1 MKNRI
6 RGSVLSFALFFSGT
20 LVVGCEKE
28 APTNDTT
35 TAPEQAKPLDQGPA
49 VVPPAQE
56 TAAMAKKLAVEVVT
70 GSQDGFLV
78 NSTLVTGDKDAVLID
93 AMFTLPDAKK
103 LAERV
108 SQSGKTLTTVYV
120 THSHPDHY
128 FGFPALKERFPN
140 ARLVALPSTITEIE
154 KTWEAKVKQWQPQ
167 YKDAITSKPVVP
179 EALTGNSIDLEGQKL
194 EIVGGQQGDSAD
206 NSYVWIPSSRTVI
219 TGDIVYD
226 DVYPWTAETSPEA
239 RKTWSET
246 LDKILALKPEKVV
259 PGHQKPEKKLDPQN
273 VTFTKNYLV
282 AYDEALGASKTAT
295 ELQSK
300 IKAKYPDAALDVVLK
315 IGAEASF
322 NKARTKS
329 PAAEKEPG
337 AKTTGQTE
345 AAQPGTRTPGQTE
358 TAPK

>member
-1 MKNRI
+1 
-6 RGSVLSFALFFSGT
+6 LGT
-20 LVVGCEKE
+20 LAVGGCEKE

-35 TAPEQAKPLDQGPA
+35 TAPEPAKPLDQQPL
-49 VVPPAQE
+49 VVPPAGE

-78 NSTLVTGDKDAVLID
+78 NSTLVTGDKDAVLVD

-103 LAERV
+103 LADRV
-108 SQSGKTLTTVYV
+108 SQSKKTLTTVYV

-140 ARLVALPSTITEIE
+140 AKLVALPATIREIE

-167 YKDAITSKPVVP
+167 YKDAITSKPIVP
-179 EALTGNSIDLEGQKL
+179 EALTTSSIDLEGQTI
-194 EIVGGQQGDSAD
+194 EIVGGLQGDSPD
-206 NSYVWIPSSRTVI
+206 NSYVWIPSARTVI

-226 DVYPWTAETSPEA
+226 DVYPWTAETTPET

-246 LDKILALKPEKVV
+246 LDKILALKPDKVV

-273 VTFTKNYLV
+273 VTFTKNYLI
-282 AYDEALGASKTAT
+282 AYDEALGASKSAT

-300 IKAKYPDAALDVVLK
+300 LKAKYPDAALDVVLK

-322 NKARTKS
+322 NKTGAKN
-329 PAAEKEPG
+329 PAAEKAEPGEKTSGATDTTQPG
-337 AKTTGQTE
+337 AKTPEKATTV
-345 AAQPGTRTPGQTE
+345 
-358 TAPK
+358 PK